1 MFSRLLFSAIKRR
14 KFRIALAVLAV
25 VMGASIASTL
35 LTVSFDINDKMGKE
49 LKSYGANILL

>member
-35 LTVSFDINDKMGKE
+35 LTVSFDINDKMGRP
-49 LKSYGANILL
+49 SSGGTT